1 MRKNNTFSMKVL
13 VWLYLILYPI
23 LPSYTRLFGYTVYSL
38 LSISFLLITLFF
50 NINNISRISKK
61 YLLATT
67 SVIVLYL
74 VPFLAHGEYD
84 RILYEVI
91 EILIPITF
99 LLLAFRRFNKTDI
112 ESAISI
118 LIGVSALLCVFG
130 IIEFLTS
137 FNVFSLI
144 ENMQYDNPR
153 FGSIAATRLGIIRIE
168 QSFNTALTYA
178 LYLLMAFSLSFYK
191 FFKDRKKIYLV
202 IMILQIV
209 NVMLT
214 MTRGISLVFIA
225 GTCVLFLVN
234 NKYIGLKRTASIALF
249 LVLLM
254 VGVVLAF
261 PDVLGSINDMLGSA
275 INLIIGGQNDID
287 QSGFMRQTYQAAAFN
302 ALKNFNVVLFGVG
315 EYGLRDLVS
324 IDNEWLLEITAYG
337 IFGLLG
343 FIIFLSVPVISI
355 FKAIKYCHRLGNK
368 HEEFFFKCM
377 LVMLIEYYVSIY
389 TVAQMAEAK
398 MFYLVLVI
406 IIAYS
411 RIVSWEYKE
420 NDINYSPKL

>member
-61 YLLATT
+61 YLLATI
-67 SVIVLYL
+67 SVIVLYS
-74 VPFLAHGEYD
+74 VPFLAHSEYD
-84 RILYEVI
+84 RILYEVV
-91 EILIPITF
+91 EVFIPITF
-99 LLLAFRRFNKTDI
+99 LLLAFRRFNKTDV
-112 ESAISI
+112 ESSISI
-118 LIGVSALLCVFG
+118 LIGVSAVLCVFG

-191 FFKDRKKIYLV
+191 FFTDRKKIYLV

-214 MTRGISLVFIA
+214 MTRGTSLVFIA
-225 GTCVLFLVN
+225 GTCVLFFVN
-234 NKYIGLKRTASIALF
+234 NKFIGLKRTVSIVLF
-249 LVLLM
+249 SVLLM

-287 QSGFMRQTYQAAAFN
+287 QSSFMRQTYQAAAFN

-343 FIIFLSVPVISI
+343 FIILLSVPVISI
-355 FKAIKYCHRLGNK
+355 FKALKYCHRLGNK

-398 MFYLVLVI
+398 MFYVVLVI